1 MNRDSDTLLG
11 TNRQERCGWVTGRG
25 KESSPPDR
33 EDLEQLMSADM
44 RAVTAQSDRLGR
56 YFARQ
61 NDVSG
66 NDFHALLHVM
76 VAETAGTP
84 LTMAQLR
91 QRMDVS
97 PAAITYLVD
106 RMIDAG
112 HVRRESDPADRR
124 KALLRY
130 ENSGMELAHKF
141 FAPLGIHL
149 RNALGE
155 LPDKDLV
162 AAHRVFNAMI
172 DAMSKFE
179 VELVAQQPNSATRRA
194 AAASNQQLDEELTK
208 ETERA

>member
-1 MNRDSDTLLG
+1 M
-11 TNRQERCGWVTGRG
+11 TNRGTEKSTSNRA
-25 KESSPPDR
+25 
-33 EDLEQLMSADM
+33 DLEKLMSADM

-130 ENSGMELAHKF
+130 ENSGMELAHAF
-141 FAPLGIHL
+141 FAPLGVHV
-149 RNALGE
+149 RSALAE
-155 LPDKDLV
+155 LPDNDLM
-162 AAHRVFNAMI
+162 AAHRVFSALI
-172 DAMSKFE
+172 DAMSTFE
-179 VELVAQQPNSATRRA
+179 DEVVAQQPKSATKRA
-194 AAASNQQLDEELTK
+194 ATHNNHLRDGNLTK
-208 ETERA
+208 ETEHA

>member
-1 MNRDSDTLLG
+1 VTKRG
-11 TNRQERCGWVTGRG
+11 TQ
-25 KESSPPDR
+25 SSPPNR
-33 EDLEQLMSADM
+33 ADLEKLMSADM

-112 HVRRESDPADRR
+112 HVRRESDPTDRR

-130 ENSGMELAHKF
+130 ENSGMELARAF

-149 RNALGE
+149 RSALAE
-155 LPDKDLV
+155 LPDKDLI
-162 AAHRVFNAMI
+162 AAHRVFSAFI
-172 DAMSKFE
+172 EAMSTFE
-179 VELVAQQPNSATRRA
+179 GELVAQQPNSATKRA
-194 AAASNQQLDEELTK
+194 AAESNQQLDDELTK
-208 ETERA
+208 EAEPA

>member
-1 MNRDSDTLLG
+1 VTKRG
-11 TNRQERCGWVTGRG
+11 TD
-25 KESSPPDR
+25 SSPNR
-33 EDLEQLMSADM
+33 ADLEKLMSADM
-44 RAVTAQSDRLGR
+44 RAVTAQSDRMGR

-112 HVRRESDPADRR
+112 HVRREADPTDRR

-130 ENSGMELAHKF
+130 EDSGMELAHAF
-141 FAPLGIHL
+141 FAPMGVHL
-149 RNALGE
+149 RSALAE
-155 LPDKDLV
+155 LPDTDLM
-162 AAHRVFNAMI
+162 AAHRVFTAMI
-172 DAMSKFE
+172 AAMSTFE
-179 VELVAQQPNSATRRA
+179 SELVAQQAKSTTARATVNSKP
-194 AAASNQQLDEELTK
+194 TK
-208 ETERA
+208 QTEPA

>member
-1 MNRDSDTLLG
+1 MTKRG
-11 TNRQERCGWVTGRG
+11 TQ
-25 KESSPPDR
+25 SSPPNR
-33 EDLEQLMSADM
+33 ADLEKLMSADM

-76 VAETAGTP
+76 VAETAGKP

-112 HVRRESDPADRR
+112 HVRRESDPSDRR

-130 ENSGMELAHKF
+130 ENSGMELAQAF
-141 FAPLGIHL
+141 FTPLASHVHA
-149 RNALGE
+149 ALAE
-155 LPDKDLV
+155 LPDKDLI
-162 AAHRVFNAMI
+162 AAHRVFTALV
-172 DAMSKFE
+172 DAMSSFE
-179 VELVAQQPNSATRRA
+179 NQIVAQQPNSPTKQAATQ
-194 AAASNQQLDEELTK
+194 NHQQDGNLTK
-208 ETERA
+208 EAEPA

>member
-1 MNRDSDTLLG
+1 MTKRG
-11 TNRQERCGWVTGRG
+11 TNN
-25 KESSPPDR
+25 SPPSR
-33 EDLEQLMSADM
+33 PQLEKLMSADM
-44 RAVTAQSDRLGR
+44 RAVTAQSDRIGR

-61 NDVSG
+61 HDVSG

-112 HVRRESDPADRR
+112 HIRRESDPADRR

-130 ENSGMELAHKF
+130 EASGMELAHGF
-141 FAPLGIHL
+141 FTPLGVHL
-149 RNALGE
+149 RAALAD
-155 LPDKDLV
+155 LPDEDLM
-162 AAHRVFNAMI
+162 AAHRVFSAMVA
-172 DAMSKFE
+172 AMSIFE
-179 VELVAQQPNSATRRA
+179 GELVAQQKPPA
-194 AAASNQQLDEELTK
+194 ARVAPASNLVDSKAVNSQRCEP
-208 ETERA
+208 A

>member
-1 MNRDSDTLLG
+1 MTKRG
-11 TNRQERCGWVTGRG
+11 T
-25 KESSPPDR
+25 ESSPNR
-33 EDLEQLMSADM
+33 ADLEKLMSADM
-44 RAVTAQSDRLGR
+44 RAVTAQSDRIGR

-112 HVRRESDPADRR
+112 HVRREADPTDRR

-130 ENSGMELAHKF
+130 EDSGMELAHAF
-141 FAPLGIHL
+141 FAPLGVHL
-149 RNALGE
+149 RSALAE
-155 LPDKDLV
+155 LPDKDLM
-162 AAHRVFNAMI
+162 AAHRVFTAMI
-172 DAMSKFE
+172 AAMATFE
-179 VELVAQQPNSATRRA
+179 SELVAQQAKSTTARAITNSKP
-194 AAASNQQLDEELTK
+194 TK
-208 ETERA
+208 QTEHA

>member
-1 MNRDSDTLLG
+1 VTKRG
-11 TNRQERCGWVTGRG
+11 T
-25 KESSPPDR
+25 KSSPNR
-33 EDLEQLMSADM
+33 ADLEKLMSADM
-44 RAVTAQSDRLGR
+44 RAVTAQSDRMGR

-61 NDVSG
+61 NNVSS

-112 HVRRESDPADRR
+112 HVRREADPADRR

-130 ENSGMELAHKF
+130 ENSGMELAETF
-141 FAPLGIHL
+141 FTPLSVHL
-149 RNALGE
+149 RRALAE
-155 LPDKDLV
+155 LADTDLM
-162 AAHRVFNAMI
+162 AAHRVFTAMI
-172 DAMSKFE
+172 AAMSTFE
-179 VELVAQQPNSATRRA
+179 SELAAQQPKSATARA
-194 AAASNQQLDEELTK
+194 AATSDFTK
-208 ETERA
+208 HTESA

>member
-1 MNRDSDTLLG
+1 MTKRA
-11 TNRQERCGWVTGRG
+11 TNN
-25 KESSPPDR
+25 SPDR
-33 EDLEQLMSADM
+33 PQLEKLMSADM
-44 RAVTAQSDRLGR
+44 RAVTAQSDRVGR

-61 NDVSG
+61 HDVSG

-112 HVRRESDPADRR
+112 HIRRESDPADRR

-130 ENSGMELAHKF
+130 ESSGMDLAHGFFMPLGAHLRAELA
-141 FAPLGIHL
+141 
-149 RNALGE
+149 E
-155 LPDKDLV
+155 LPDADLL
-162 AAHRVFNAMI
+162 AAHRVFSAMI
-172 DAMSKFE
+172 AAMSTFE
-179 VELVAQQPNSATRRA
+179 DGLVMQQKEAS
-194 AAASNQQLDEELTK
+194 AASDTPAKL
-208 ETERA
+208 A

>member
-1 MNRDSDTLLG
+1 VTEKG
-11 TNRQERCGWVTGRG
+11 T
-25 KESSPPDR
+25 KSSPPSR
-33 EDLEQLMSADM
+33 PDLEKLMSTDM
-44 RAVTAQSDRLGR
+44 RAVTAHSDRIGR

-61 NDVSG
+61 NGVSG

-112 HVRRESDPADRR
+112 HLRREADPADRR

-130 ENSGMELAHKF
+130 ENGGMELAREF
-141 FAPLGIHL
+141 FTPMGVHL
-149 RNALGE
+149 RAALAD
-155 LPDKDLV
+155 LPDTDLK
-162 AAHRVFNAMI
+162 AAHRVFTAMI
-172 DAMSKFE
+172 EAMSTFE
-179 VELVAQQPNSATRRA
+179 GALVAQQPKSATTA
-194 AAASNQQLDEELTK
+194 AIAASGLTHGA
-208 ETERA
+208 ERA

>member
-1 MNRDSDTLLG
+1 VTKRG
-11 TNRQERCGWVTGRG
+11 TQ
-25 KESSPPDR
+25 SSPPNR
-33 EDLEQLMSADM
+33 AELEKLMSADM

-56 YFARQ
+56 HFARQ
-61 NDVSG
+61 NHVSG

-112 HVRRESDPADRR
+112 HVRRESDPTDRR

-130 ENSGMELAHKF
+130 ENSGMELAHAF
-141 FAPLGIHL
+141 FAPLGLHV
-149 RNALGE
+149 RSALAE
-155 LPDKDLV
+155 LPDKDLI
-162 AAHRVFNAMI
+162 AAHRVFDALI
-172 DAMSKFE
+172 KAMSTFE
-179 VELVAQQPNSATRRA
+179 GELVAQQPNLATKQA
-194 AAASNQQLDEELTK
+194 AAQNDL
-208 ETERA
+208 ETEPA

>member
-1 MNRDSDTLLG
+1 
-11 TNRQERCGWVTGRG
+11 
-25 KESSPPDR
+25 
-33 EDLEQLMSADM
+33 MSADM
-44 RAVTAQSDRLGR
+44 RAVTAQSDRISR
-56 YFARQ
+56 HFARQ
-61 NDVSG
+61 NQLSG

-112 HVRRESDPADRR
+112 HLRREADPSDRR

-130 ENSGMELAHKF
+130 ENSGMELAHAF

-149 RNALGE
+149 RAALAD
-155 LPDKDLV
+155 LPDKDLM
-162 AAHRVFNAMI
+162 AAHRVFTAMI
-172 DAMSKFE
+172 DSMSMFE
-179 VELVAQQPNSATRRA
+179 SELAAQQPKSATAQA
-194 AAASNQQLDEELTK
+194 AEISDLAKSPEPG
-208 ETERA
+208 

>member
-1 MNRDSDTLLG
+1 MTKRG
-11 TNRQERCGWVTGRG
+11 TNG
-25 KESSPPDR
+25 SSADR
-33 EDLEQLMSADM
+33 PKLEKLMSADM
-44 RAVTAQSDRLGR
+44 RAVTAQSDRVGR

-76 VAETAGTP
+76 VAEGTGTP

-112 HVRRESDPADRR
+112 HVRREADPADRR

-130 ENSGMELAHKF
+130 EDSGMELAREF
-141 FAPLGIHL
+141 FNPLGAHL
-149 RNALGE
+149 RAALAD
-155 LPDKDLV
+155 LPDEDLR
-162 AAHRVFNAMI
+162 AAHRVFAAMI
-172 DAMSKFE
+172 AAMSAFE
-179 VELVAQQPNSATRRA
+179 GDLVVPQPKSVTARATSARG
-194 AAASNQQLDEELTK
+194 LV
-208 ETERA
+208 

>member
-1 MNRDSDTLLG
+1 VTKRG
-11 TNRQERCGWVTGRG
+11 TNGSPPGRQE
-25 KESSPPDR
+25 
-33 EDLEQLMSADM
+33 LEKLMSADM
-44 RAVTAQSDRLGR
+44 RAVTAQSDRIGR

-76 VAETAGTP
+76 VAETAGKP

-112 HVRRESDPADRR
+112 HVRRESDPTDRR

-130 ENSGMELAHKF
+130 EESGMELAHGF
-141 FAPLGIHL
+141 FMPLGAHL
-149 RNALGE
+149 RAALAG
-155 LPDKDLV
+155 LPDRDLL
-162 AAHRVFNAMI
+162 AAHRVLDAMI
-172 DAMSKFE
+172 VAMSTFE
-179 VELVAQQPNSATRRA
+179 AELGIHQSKPSTAPATASSDVNGVSLGKA
-194 AAASNQQLDEELTK
+194 AK
-208 ETERA
+208 

>member
-1 MNRDSDTLLG
+1 
-11 TNRQERCGWVTGRG
+11 
-25 KESSPPDR
+25 
-33 EDLEQLMSADM
+33 MSADM
-44 RAVTAQSDRLGR
+44 RAITAQSDRLGR

-76 VAETAGTP
+76 VAETAGKP

-112 HVRRESDPADRR
+112 HVRRESDPSDRR

-130 ENSGMELAHKF
+130 ENSGMELAHAF
-141 FAPLGIHL
+141 FAPLSIHV
-149 RNALGE
+149 RTALAE

-162 AAHRVFNAMI
+162 AAHRVFTALI
-172 DAMSKFE
+172 DAMSSFE
-179 VELVAQQPNSATRRA
+179 NEIVVQQPNSPTKQA
-194 AAASNQQLDEELTK
+194 ANPEHDGKLSK
-208 ETERA
+208 EAEPA

>member
-1 MNRDSDTLLG
+1 VTKRG
-11 TNRQERCGWVTGRG
+11 TS
-25 KESSPPDR
+25 SSPPSR
-33 EDLEQLMSADM
+33 ADLEKLMSADM

-130 ENSGMELAHKF
+130 ENSGMELAHAF
-141 FAPLGIHL
+141 FAPLGVHV
-149 RNALGE
+149 RSALAE
-155 LPDKDLV
+155 LPDNDLM
-162 AAHRVFNAMI
+162 AAHRVFSALI
-172 DAMSKFE
+172 DAMSTFE
-179 VELVAQQPNSATRRA
+179 DEVVAQQPKSATKRA
-194 AAASNQQLDEELTK
+194 ATHNNHLRDGNLTK
-208 ETERA
+208 ETEHA